1 MRVNST
7 RPAAVAGTWYPA
19 SPGALTREVDGYVA
33 AAAPDAI
40 PRGRLDAVIAPHA
53 GLMFSGPVGAY
64 AYKAAAA
71 NGPFDVVILA
81 GPSHFVAF
89 DGVALYPSGAFDSPL
104 GPAPI
109 DEQLGQELLAAS
121 PLIHPMPAAHAR
133 EHSLEMQLPF
143 IRRLL
148 PGAAIVPLLMGHQT
162 RETIR
167 GLADALA
174 KVGGGPASPK
184 REREG
189 GPKRDGEPKPTG
201 EGGRDA
207 LARVGAGHANN
218 KVLLVAST
226 DLSHYFDAPTA
237 EALDRRVQDLVAAC
251 DPEGLLHL
259 FEEYPDGERGR
270 FVACGGGPAI
280 AVMLAARARG
290 APHGRVLK
298 YMHSGEISGD
308 NAGVVGYLAGALG
321 TFDSDDSAARA
332 SAARERVGDQS
343 NVH

>member
-19 SPGALTREVDGYVA
+19 VPGALVRDVDGYLA
-33 AAAPDAI
+33 AVDPDAI

-71 NGPFDVVILA
+71 HAPFDTVILA
-81 GPSHFVAF
+81 GPSHFFAF
-89 DGVALYPSGAFDSPL
+89 EGVALYPSGAFDSPL

-109 DEQLGQELLAAS
+109 DERVGQALLDAS
-121 PLIHPMPAAHAR
+121 PLVHALPAAHGR

-148 PGAAIVPLLMGHQT
+148 PGASIVPLLMGHQT
-162 RETIR
+162 RETIQ

-174 KVGGGPASPK
+174 TLNL
-184 REREG
+184 ERM
-189 GPKRDGEPKPTG
+189 
-201 EGGRDA
+201 
-207 LARVGAGHANN
+207 
-218 KVLLVAST
+218 LLVAST
-226 DLSHYFDAPTA
+226 DLSHYFDAAKA
-237 EALDRRVQDLVAAC
+237 EALDRRVQECVAAG
-251 DPEGLLHL
+251 DPDRLLEI
-259 FEEYPDGERGR
+259 FETYPEGERGR

-290 APHGRVLK
+290 AHHGRVLK
-298 YMHSGEISGD
+298 YMHSGHISGD
-308 NAGVVGYLAGALG
+308 NSGVVGYLAGALG
-321 TFDSDDSAARA
+321 TFT
-332 SAARERVGDQS
+332 G
-343 NVH
+343 VH